1 MKKILF
7 MMAVVFLAI
16 TANAQTNK
24 QEESSKSETVQLL
37 QKDGVLLRKD
47 FYDIGKV
54 GGVTFQNII
63 ITDMSTGEKTGALR
77 LETYYY
83 SSSLGTDTY
92 IGTLDYDEL
101 EGCIKSLTYIKD
113 NVITSLPETYTECEY
128 KTKDGVSL
136 GAYVRTTKKE
146 RDWRIYIQTRSYTN
160 RSQEFL
166 SPDKLVEVIS
176 LLNKSLE
183 NLKAHL

>member
-1 MKKILF
+1 M
-7 MMAVVFLAI
+7 
-16 TANAQTNK
+16 
-24 QEESSKSETVQLL
+24 
-37 QKDGVLLRKD
+37 
-47 FYDIGKV
+47 
-54 GGVTFQNII
+54 
-63 ITDMSTGEKTGALR
+63 
-77 LETYYY
+77 
-83 SSSLGTDTY
+83 
-92 IGTLDYDEL
+92 
-101 EGCIKSLTYIKD
+101 
-113 NVITSLPETYTECEY
+113 ITSLPETYTECEY

>member
-1 MKKILF
+1 MKRFLF
-7 MMAVVFLAI
+7 MMAVLFLAFS
-16 TANAQTNK
+16 ANAQGNK
-24 QEESSKSETVQLL
+24 QEEVSKSETVQLL

-54 GGVTFQNII
+54 EGVTFQNII
-63 ITDMSTGEKTGALR
+63 ITDISTGEKTGALR
-77 LETYYY
+77 LETSYY
-83 SSSLGTDTY
+83 SSIGTDTY
-92 IGTLDYDEL
+92 IGTLDFDEL

-113 NVITSLPETYTECEY
+113 NVITSLPEYYTECEY

-136 GAYVRTTKKE
+136 GAFIRTTKKE
-146 RDWRIYIQTRSYTN
+146 RFWRIYIQTRSYTN

-166 SPDKLVEVIS
+166 DSEKLNEVIL
-176 LLNKSLE
+176 LLNKSLD

>member
-1 MKKILF
+1 MKKVLL
-7 MMAVVFLAI
+7 MVAVIFLAI
-16 TANAQTNK
+16 SANAQTSK
-24 QEESSKSETVQLL
+24 QEETSKSETVKLL

-54 GGVTFQNII
+54 EGVTFQNII
-63 ITDMSTGEKTGALR
+63 ITDISTGEKTGALR
-77 LETYYY
+77 LETSYY
-83 SSSLGTDTY
+83 SSLGTDTY
-92 IGTLDYDEL
+92 IGTLDFDEL

-113 NVITSLPETYTECEY
+113 NVITSLPEIYTECEY

-136 GAYVRTTKKE
+136 GAFVRTTKKE
-146 RDWRIYIQTRSYTN
+146 RKWNIYIQTRSYAN

-166 SPDKLVEVIS
+166 DSDNLVEVIA
-176 LLNKSLE
+176 LLDKSLE

>member
-1 MKKILF
+1 MKRVLLIMTVLF
-7 MMAVVFLAI
+7 LVISV
-16 TANAQTNK
+16 NAQTSKEN
-24 QEESSKSETVQLL
+24 ESKSETVQLL
-37 QKDGVLLRKD
+37 QKDGILLRKD

-54 GGVTFQNII
+54 EGVTFQNII
-63 ITDMSTGEKTGALR
+63 ITDLSTGEKTGALR

-83 SSSLGTDTY
+83 SPSLGTDTY

-128 KTKDGVSL
+128 KTKDGVRL

-146 RDWRIYIQTRSYTN
+146 REWNIYIQTRSYTN
-160 RSQEFL
+160 RSQNFL
-166 SPDKLVEVIS
+166 SSEKLVEVIS
-176 LLNKSLE
+176 LLKKSLE

>member
-1 MKKILF
+1 MKKVLL
-7 MMAVVFLAI
+7 MMAVILLAI
-16 TANAQTNK
+16 SVNAQTNK
-24 QEESSKSETVQLL
+24 QEEASKSETVKLL

-54 GGVTFQNII
+54 EDVTFQNII
-63 ITDMSTGEKTGALR
+63 ITDISTGEKTGALR
-77 LETYYY
+77 LKTYYY
-83 SSSLGTDTY
+83 SSLGTDTY
-92 IGTLDYDEL
+92 IGTLDFDEL
-101 EGCIKSLTYIKD
+101 EGCIKSLAYIKD

-136 GAYVRTTKKE
+136 GAYIRTTKKE

-166 SPDKLVEVIS
+166 SSDNLVEVIS

-183 NLKAHL
+183 NLRTHL

>member
-1 MKKILF
+1 MKNVLF
-7 MMAVVFLAI
+7 MMATIFLTI
-16 TANAQTNK
+16 SANAQANK
-24 QEESSKSETVQLL
+24 QEEVSKSETVQLL

-47 FYDIGKV
+47 FYDIGKIED
-54 GGVTFQNII
+54 VTFQNIV
-63 ITDMSTGEKTGALR
+63 ITDISTGEKTGALR
-77 LETYYY
+77 IETHFY
-83 SSSLGTDTY
+83 SSSLGVETY
-92 IGTLDYDEL
+92 IGTLDFDEL

-136 GAYVRTTKKE
+136 GAFVRTTKKA
-146 RDWRIYIQTRSYTN
+146 RDWRIYIQTRSYSD

-166 SPDKLVEVIS
+166 DSDKLIEVIS

-183 NLKAHL
+183 NLRIHL